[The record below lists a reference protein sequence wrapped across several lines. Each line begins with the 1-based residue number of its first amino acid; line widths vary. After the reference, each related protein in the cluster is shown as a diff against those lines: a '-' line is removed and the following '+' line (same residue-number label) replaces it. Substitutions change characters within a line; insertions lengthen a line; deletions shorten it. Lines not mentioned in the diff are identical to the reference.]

1 MAVDALCNLF
11 SSTLTSTSSGS
22 NGTAFDLK
30 TCTPADGLPIKVKV
44 TGGVTASTATVALS
58 ITASDDNFTTT
69 HETLWAK
76 TISYNTTNYSANL
89 EEIYSLQTQRR
100 YIRVVA
106 GNPSATLTTGSIITV
121 DIVTGKLTP

>member
-1 MAVDALCNLF
+1 MAKDALCNLF
-11 SSTLTSTSSGS
+11 SSTLTGTGTGS

-30 TCTPADGLPIKVKV
+30 VGTPAEGLPIMIKVN
-44 TGGVTASTATVALS
+44 GGQASSTATVALS

-76 TISYNTTNYSANL
+76 TINYTSTNYAADF
-89 EEIYSLQTQRR
+89 EEVYTLQTQRR

-106 GNPSATLTTGSIITV
+106 GNPSAALSPGSLITV
-121 DIVTGKLTP
+121 DIVTGLLNP